1 MSDIEEHRKK
11 IKEITLEMIKLLKTR
26 TDIAKQIGD
35 AKASLGMTVTD
46 EEREDELRT
55 QVAKLCK
62 EIDLDQST
70 ASKFLN
76 LLLNESVKVQSDN
89 KQTHLSVFLK
99 AKALEEEGKKIIHLE
114 VGEPDFKPPE
124 GVKIALA
131 EVYNKGYGKY
141 GPAKGITELR
151 EVLIPGNYF
160 LPSSS
165 YSASIENVLVCPGA
179 RFAVYL
185 AINTLLNPGDE
196 IIVIEPAWP
205 AYKDGALNAG
215 IKVRTIK
222 TTLETKWEPSVEQ
235 INNTINENTKM
246 IVLNYPNNPTGKIL
260 PRKLLDSIVQTAKE
274 HDLYILSD
282 EIYEYYYTDGDL
294 KAPDIWT
301 EYGYEKTIVTKSF
314 SKSYAMTGYRIG
326 WVIAEPS
333 IIEKMSKLQAL
344 SLTNVSEP
352 IQYVALKAMTS
363 TRSQGRMEIN
373 PATARICFTGSSY
386 VGDNADL
393 VRSRLE
399 ALVKIAKDIG
409 LEFVEPD
416 GAMYLFAKTKYKDFD
431 ATKFSEKLLE
441 HGVAIAPGE
450 GFGDYKEFF
459 RITAIDE
466 TRLKEGMIILDT
478 ILKESYE

>member
-11 IKEITLEMIKLLKTR
+11 IEEITLEMIKLLKTR
-26 TDIAKQIGD
+26 TNIAKQIGD
-35 AKASLGMTVTD
+35 TKASLGMTVTD
-46 EEREDELRT
+46 EEREDALRS

-114 VGEPDFKPPE
+114 VGEPDFKPPLS
-124 GVKIALA
+124 VKTALG
-131 EVYNKGYGKY
+131 EVYDKGYGKY

-151 EVLIPGNYF
+151 KGLAGWTNAQFEDYVTLN
-160 LPSSS
+160 LDQ
-165 YSASIENVLVCPGA
+165 ENIMICPGA

-185 AINTLLNPGDE
+185 AITTLLNPGDE
-196 IIVIEPAWP
+196 IIIIEPAWP
-205 AYKDGALNAG
+205 AYKDCALNAG

-222 TTLETKWEPSVEQ
+222 TTLETRWEPSIDQ
-235 INNTINENTKM
+235 INNAINENTKM

-260 PRKLLDSIVQTAKE
+260 PEKLQNSIMETAEE
-274 HDLYILSD
+274 HDLYVLSD
-282 EIYEYYYTDGDL
+282 EIYSEYTNDNWLSALNYVL
-294 KAPDIWT
+294 S
-301 EYGYEKTIVTKSF
+301 KTIVTQSF
-314 SKSYAMTGYRIG
+314 SKSHAMTGYRIG
-326 WVIAEPS
+326 YAIAEPS
-333 IIEKMSKLQAL
+333 IIKKMSKLQAL

-352 IQYVALKAMTS
+352 IQYAALQALKADTS
-363 TRSQGRMEIN
+363 ENSKI
-373 PATARICFTGSSY
+373 IK
-386 VGDNADL
+386 
-393 VRSRLE
+393 SRLD
-399 ALVKIAKDIG
+399 ALVKSAKDIG
-409 LEFVEPD
+409 LEFIEPD
-416 GAMYLFAKTKYKDFD
+416 GAIYLFAKTKYKDFD

-466 TRLKEGMIILDT
+466 TKLKEGMTILDS
-478 ILKESYE
+478 ILKEL

>member
-11 IKEITLEMIKLLKTR
+11 IEEITLEMIKLLKTR

-46 EEREDELRT
+46 EEREDALRT
-55 QVAKLCK
+55 QVTKLCK

-70 ASKFLN
+70 ALKFLN
-76 LLLNESVKVQSDN
+76 FLFNESVKVQSDN

-114 VGEPDFKPPE
+114 VGEPDFQPPKE
-124 GVKIALA
+124 VKTALE
-131 EVYNKGYGKY
+131 EVYDKGYGKY

-151 EVLIPGNYF
+151 KAL
-160 LPSSS
+160 
-165 YSASIENVLVCPGA
+165 ASWVSEYESETQYTEENILVCPGA

-185 AINTLLNPGDE
+185 AITTLLNPGDE

-205 AYKDGALNAG
+205 AYKDCALNAG

-222 TTLETKWEPSVEQ
+222 TTLETKWEPSIEQ
-235 INNTINENTKM
+235 INNAINENTKM

-260 PRKLLDSIVQTAKE
+260 PKELLASIIRTAKE
-274 HDLYILSD
+274 HDLYVLSD
-282 EIYEYYYTDGDL
+282 EIYEKYSNDDWRSVSIYD
-294 KAPDIWT
+294 
-301 EYGYEKTIVTKSF
+301 YEKSIITMSF
-314 SKSYAMTGYRIG
+314 SKSHAMTGFRIG
-326 WVIAEPS
+326 YAIAEPS
-333 IIEKMSKLQAL
+333 IIEKMSKLQEL

-352 IQYVALKAMTS
+352 IQYIALKALAADPDFTS
-363 TRSQGRMEIN
+363 I
-373 PATARICFTGSSY
+373 IK
-386 VGDNADL
+386 
-393 VRSRLE
+393 SRLK
-399 ALVKIAKDIG
+399 ALVQSAKDIG
-409 LEFVEPD
+409 LEFIEPD
-416 GAMYLFAKTKYKDFD
+416 GAMYLFAKTKHKNFD

-441 HGVAIAPGE
+441 HGIAIAPGE

-466 TRLKEGMIILDT
+466 TKSKEGMTILDT
-478 ILKESYE
+478 VLKETV

>member
-11 IKEITLEMIKLLKTR
+11 IEEITLEMIKLLKTR
-26 TDIAKQIGD
+26 TDVAKQIGD

-46 EEREDELRT
+46 EEREDALRS
-55 QVAKLCK
+55 QVTKLCK

-70 ASKFLN
+70 ALKFLN
-76 LLLNESVKVQSDN
+76 LLLNESVKVQSDG

-114 VGEPDFKPPE
+114 VGEPDFKPPKE
-124 GVKIALA
+124 VKTALA
-131 EVYNKGYGKY
+131 EVYDKGYGKY

-151 EVLIPGNYF
+151 NEISLHENHLLLGLGSEAEIEV
-160 LPSSS
+160 
-165 YSASIENVLVCPGA
+165 ENIMVCPGA

-185 AINTLLNPGDE
+185 AITTLLNPGDE

-205 AYKDGALNAG
+205 AYKDCALNAG

-222 TTLETKWEPSVEQ
+222 TTLETKWEPSIDQ
-235 INNTINENTKM
+235 INKAINENTKM
-246 IVLNYPNNPTGKIL
+246 IVLNYPNNPTGKYFPEKIQ
-260 PRKLLDSIVQTAKE
+260 DSIIEIAKK
-274 HDLYILSD
+274 HDLYVLSD
-282 EIYEYYYTDGDL
+282 EIYAEFAEHTNIPTSGVSFKSVLEYNY
-294 KAPDIWT
+294 KKSI
-301 EYGYEKTIVTKSF
+301 ITKSF

-326 WVIAEPS
+326 YAVADPS
-333 IIEKMSKLQAL
+333 IIDKMSKLQAL

-352 IQYVALKAMTS
+352 IQYVALQALKSEEAVAENS
-363 TRSQGRMEIN
+363 KI
-373 PATARICFTGSSY
+373 IK
-386 VGDNADL
+386 
-393 VRSRLE
+393 SRLD

-409 LEFVEPD
+409 LEFIEPD

-441 HGVAIAPGE
+441 YGVAIAPGE

-466 TRLKEGMIILDT
+466 TRLKEGMTILDSV
-478 ILKESYE
+478 LKE

>member
-11 IKEITLEMIKLLKTR
+11 IEEITLEMIKLLKTR
-26 TDIAKQIGD
+26 TDIAKQIGN

-46 EEREDELRT
+46 EEREDALRT

-99 AKALEEEGKKIIHLE
+99 AKALEDEGKKIIHLE

-124 GVKIALA
+124 EVKTALS
-131 EVYNKGYGKY
+131 EVYDKGYGKY
-141 GPAKGITELR
+141 GSPKGIMELRTELAISNPGDGITEDN
-151 EVLIPGNYF
+151 IM
-160 LPSSS
+160 
-165 YSASIENVLVCPGA
+165 ICPGA

-185 AINTLLNPGDE
+185 AITTLLNPGDE

-205 AYKDGALNAG
+205 AYKDCALNAG

-222 TTLETKWEPSVEQ
+222 TTLETKWEPSIEQ
-235 INNTINENTKM
+235 INNAINQNTKM
-246 IVLNYPNNPTGKIL
+246 IVLNYPNNPTGKVI
-260 PRKLLDSIVQTAKE
+260 PKKLLDDIIQTAKD
-274 HDLYILSD
+274 HDLYVLSD
-282 EIYEYYYTDGDL
+282 EIYSEYANNDWQSTSIYD
-294 KAPDIWT
+294 
-301 EYGYEKTIVTKSF
+301 YEKSIVTKSF
-314 SKSYAMTGYRIG
+314 SKSHAMTGYRIG
-326 WVIAEPS
+326 YAIAEKS
-333 IIEKMSKLQAL
+333 IIDKMSKLQAL

-352 IQYVALKAMTS
+352 IQYVALQALKADTS
-363 TRSQGRMEIN
+363 KNTNMIK
-373 PATARICFTGSSY
+373 
-386 VGDNADL
+386 
-393 VRSRLE
+393 SRLE
-399 ALVKIAKDIG
+399 ALVQSAKDIG
-409 LEFVEPD
+409 LEFIEPD

-466 TRLKEGMIILDT
+466 TKLKEGMTILDSM
-478 ILKESYE
+478 LKE

>member
-11 IKEITLEMIKLLKTR
+11 IEEITLEMIKLLKTR

-46 EEREDELRT
+46 EEREDALRS

-114 VGEPDFKPPE
+114 VGEPDFKPPKE
-124 GVKIALA
+124 VKTALA
-131 EVYNKGYGKY
+131 EVYDKGYGKY

-151 EVLIPGNYF
+151 TAL
-160 LPSSS
+160 
-165 YSASIENVLVCPGA
+165 ASFHEPVSKENIMICPGA

-185 AINTLLNPGDE
+185 AITTLLNPGDE
-196 IIVIEPAWP
+196 IIVIEPTWP
-205 AYKDGALNAG
+205 AYKDCALNAG

-222 TTLETKWEPSVEQ
+222 TTLETKWEPSIEE

-246 IVLNYPNNPTGKIL
+246 IILNYPNNPTGKVLTEDMIE
-260 PRKLLDSIVQTAKE
+260 KIMFIAKD
-274 HDLYILSD
+274 HDLYVLSD
-282 EIYEYYYTDGDL
+282 EIYEYYSRGGLDR
-294 KAPDIWT
+294 KQVWT
-301 EYGYEKTIVTKSF
+301 HNYEKSIVTKSF

-352 IQYVALKAMTS
+352 IQYVALQAIEAFEGENIS
-363 TRSQGRMEIN
+363 I
-373 PATARICFTGSSY
+373 I
-386 VGDNADL
+386 
-393 VRSRLE
+393 RSRLD
-399 ALVKIAKDIG
+399 ALGKIAKDIG
-409 LEFVEPD
+409 LEFIEPD
-416 GAMYLFAKTKYKDFD
+416 GAMYLFAKTKYKNFD
-431 ATKFSEKLLE
+431 ATEFSEKLLE

-466 TRLKEGMIILDT
+466 TKLKEGMTILDSM
-478 ILKESYE
+478 LKESYE

>member
-11 IKEITLEMIKLLKTR
+11 IEEITLEMIKLLKTR

-35 AKASLGMTVTD
+35 TKASLGMTVTD
-46 EEREDELRT
+46 EEREDALRT
-55 QVAKLCK
+55 QVTKLCK

-70 ASKFLN
+70 ALKFLN

-114 VGEPDFKPPE
+114 VGEPDFQPPKE
-124 GVKIALA
+124 VKTALE
-131 EVYNKGYGKY
+131 EVYDKGYGKY
-141 GPAKGITELR
+141 GSAKGITELR
-151 EVLIPGNYF
+151 RALAAVWTKITGK
-160 LPSSS
+160 
-165 YSASIENVLVCPGA
+165 ASLSLGTEENIMICPGA

-185 AINTLLNPGDE
+185 AITTLLNPGDE

-205 AYKDGALNAG
+205 AYKDCALNAG

-222 TTLETKWEPSVEQ
+222 TTLETKWEPSIEQ
-235 INNTINENTKM
+235 INNAINENTKM
-246 IVLNYPNNPTGKIL
+246 IVLNYPNNPTGTML
-260 PRKLLDSIVQTAKE
+260 PDESTDRDGVTIPSLFDRIIQTAKE
-274 HDLYILSD
+274 HNLYVLSD
-282 EIYEYYYTDGDL
+282 EIYSEYKQILEGTSVL
-294 KAPDIWT
+294 SF
-301 EYGYEKTIVTKSF
+301 GYKKSIVTKSF
-314 SKSYAMTGYRIG
+314 SKSHAMTGFRVGY
-326 WVIAEPS
+326 VIADPS

-352 IQYVALKAMTS
+352 IQYVALQALKADTS
-363 TRSQGRMEIN
+363 EVTEVIE
-373 PATARICFTGSSY
+373 
-386 VGDNADL
+386 
-393 VRSRLE
+393 SRLE

-416 GAMYLFAKTKYKDFD
+416 GAMYLFAKTKYKNFD

-466 TRLKEGMIILDT
+466 TKLKEGMIILDT
-478 ILKESYE
+478 VLKESYE

>member
-11 IKEITLEMIKLLKTR
+11 IEEITLEMIKLLKTR

-35 AKASLGMTVTD
+35 AKANLGMTVTD
-46 EEREDELRT
+46 EEREDALRT
-55 QVAKLCK
+55 QVTKLCK

-70 ASKFLN
+70 ALKFLN

-114 VGEPDFKPPE
+114 VGEPDFKPPKE
-124 GVKIALA
+124 VKTALA
-131 EVYNKGYGKY
+131 EVYDKGYGKY
-141 GPAKGITELR
+141 GSPKGITELR
-151 EVLIPGNYF
+151 KPL
-160 LPSSS
+160 S
-165 YSASIENVLVCPGA
+165 YKANVDFESIMICPGA

-185 AINTLLNPGDE
+185 AITTLLNPGDE
-196 IIVIEPAWP
+196 IIVIAPAWP
-205 AYKDGALNAG
+205 AYKDCALNAG

-260 PRKLLDSIVQTAKE
+260 PKKLLDSIIQTAKE
-274 HDLYILSD
+274 HDLYVLSD
-282 EIYEYYYTDGDL
+282 EIYENYYMSEKKLLELMSSDNLTG
-294 KAPDIWT
+294 K
-301 EYGYEKTIVTKSF
+301 YEKSIRTKSF
-314 SKSYAMTGYRIG
+314 SKSHAMTGFRIG
-326 WVIAEPS
+326 WVVAEPS
-333 IIEKMSKLQAL
+333 IIDKMSKLQAL

-352 IQYVALKAMTS
+352 IQYVALQALKAYDAIF
-363 TRSQGRMEIN
+363 ENKKI
-373 PATARICFTGSSY
+373 IE
-386 VGDNADL
+386 
-393 VRSRLE
+393 SRLE
-399 ALVKIAKDIG
+399 ALIKIAKDIG
-409 LEFVEPD
+409 LEFIEPD
-416 GAMYLFAKTKYKDFD
+416 GAMYLFAKTKYKNFD

-466 TRLKEGMIILDT
+466 TKLKKGMTILDT
-478 ILKESYE
+478 VLKSNQ

>member
-11 IKEITLEMIKLLKTR
+11 IEEITLEMIKLLKTR

-46 EEREDELRT
+46 EEREDALRN
-55 QVAKLCK
+55 QVTKLCK

-70 ASKFLN
+70 ALKFLN
-76 LLLNESVKVQSDN
+76 FLFNESVKVQSDK

-114 VGEPDFKPPE
+114 VGEPDFRPPE
-124 GVKIALA
+124 EVKTALK
-131 EVYNKGYGKY
+131 EVYDKGYGKY

-151 EVLIPGNYF
+151 KELVKWN
-160 LPSSS
+160 S
-165 YSASIENVLVCPGA
+165 YARDGGEWKRPTEENIMVVPGA

-185 AINTLLNPGDE
+185 AITTLLNPGDE

-205 AYKDGALNAG
+205 AYKECALNAG

-222 TTLETKWEPSVEQ
+222 TTLETRWEPSIDQ
-235 INNTINENTKM
+235 INNAINENTKM
-246 IVLNYPNNPTGKIL
+246 IILNYPNNPTGKIL
-260 PRKLLDSIVQTAKE
+260 PKKIQDNIIEIARE
-274 HDLYILSD
+274 YDLYVLSD
-282 EIYEYYYTDGDL
+282 EIYSEYANDDWKSVL
-294 KAPDIWT
+294 L
-301 EYGYEKTIVTKSF
+301 YGYEKSIITKSF
-314 SKSYAMTGYRIG
+314 SKSHAMTGFRIG
-326 WVIAEPS
+326 YAIAEPS

-352 IQYVALKAMTS
+352 IQYVALEAL
-363 TRSQGRMEIN
+363 
-373 PATARICFTGSSY
+373 
-386 VGDNADL
+386 NADTSENTKIIK
-393 VRSRLE
+393 SRLD
-399 ALVKIAKDIG
+399 ALKESAKDIG
-409 LEFVEPD
+409 LEFIEPD
-416 GAMYLFAKTKYKDFD
+416 GSMYLFARTKHKNFD

-466 TRLKEGMIILDT
+466 TKLKEGMIILDT
-478 ILKESYE
+478 VLKETV

>member
-11 IKEITLEMIKLLKTR
+11 IEEITLEMIKLLKTR

-46 EEREDELRT
+46 EEREDTLRN
-55 QVAKLCK
+55 QVTKLCK
-62 EIDLDQST
+62 EIDLGQST
-70 ASKFLN
+70 ALKFLN
-76 LLLNESVKVQSDN
+76 FLFNESVKVQSDK

-114 VGEPDFKPPE
+114 VGEPDFRPPE
-124 GVKIALA
+124 EVKTALK
-131 EVYNKGYGKY
+131 EVYDKGYGKY

-151 EVLIPGNYF
+151 KELVKWN
-160 LPSSS
+160 S
-165 YSASIENVLVCPGA
+165 YARDGGEWKRPAEENIMVVPGA
-179 RFAVYL
+179 RYAVYL
-185 AINTLLNPGDE
+185 AITTLLNPGDE
-196 IIVIEPAWP
+196 IIVIEPARP
-205 AYKDGALNAG
+205 AYKDCALNAG

-222 TTLETKWEPSVEQ
+222 TTLETKWEPSIEQ
-235 INNTINENTKM
+235 INNAINENTKM
-246 IVLNYPNNPTGKIL
+246 IVLNYPNNPTGKMISED
-260 PRKLLDSIVQTAKE
+260 LDSIMQTAKE
-274 HDLYILSD
+274 HDLYVLSD
-282 EIYEYYYTDGDL
+282 EIYSDYTFKGLIDMEMEDY
-294 KAPDIWT
+294 KKSI
-301 EYGYEKTIVTKSF
+301 ITKSF

-326 WVIAEPS
+326 YVIAEPS

-352 IQYVALKAMTS
+352 IQYAALQAL
-363 TRSQGRMEIN
+363 E
-373 PATARICFTGSSY
+373 
-386 VGDNADL
+386 AD
-393 VRSRLE
+393 VSGNTKIIRSRLE
-399 ALVKIAKDIG
+399 ALIKIAKDIG
-409 LEFVEPD
+409 LEFIEPD

-441 HGVAIAPGE
+441 RGVAIAPGE

-478 ILKESYE
+478 VLKESYE

>member
-11 IKEITLEMIKLLKTR
+11 IEEITLEMIKLLKTR
-26 TDIAKQIGD
+26 TNVAKQIGD

-46 EEREDELRT
+46 EEREDALRN
-55 QVAKLCK
+55 QVTKLCK

-70 ASKFLN
+70 ALKFLN
-76 LLLNESVKVQSDN
+76 FLFNESVKVQSDN

-114 VGEPDFKPPE
+114 VGEPDFQPPKE
-124 GVKIALA
+124 VKTALE
-131 EVYNKGYGKY
+131 EVYDKGYGKY

-151 EVLIPGNYF
+151 KAL
-160 LPSSS
+160 
-165 YSASIENVLVCPGA
+165 ASWVSEYESETQYTEENILVCPGA

-185 AINTLLNPGDE
+185 AITTLLNPGDE

-205 AYKDGALNAG
+205 AYKDCALNAG

-222 TTLETKWEPSVEQ
+222 TTLETKWEPSIEQ

-260 PRKLLDSIVQTAKE
+260 PKELLASIIRTAKE
-274 HDLYILSD
+274 HDLYVLSD
-282 EIYEYYYTDGDL
+282 EIYEKYSNDDWRSVSIYD
-294 KAPDIWT
+294 
-301 EYGYEKTIVTKSF
+301 YEKSIITMSF
-314 SKSYAMTGYRIG
+314 SKSHAMTGFRIG
-326 WVIAEPS
+326 YAIAEPS
-333 IIEKMSKLQAL
+333 IIEKMSKLQEL

-352 IQYVALKAMTS
+352 IQYIALKALAADPDFTS
-363 TRSQGRMEIN
+363 I
-373 PATARICFTGSSY
+373 IK
-386 VGDNADL
+386 
-393 VRSRLE
+393 SRLK
-399 ALVKIAKDIG
+399 ALVQSAKDIG
-409 LEFVEPD
+409 LEFIEPD
-416 GAMYLFAKTKYKDFD
+416 GAMYLFAKTKHKNFD

-441 HGVAIAPGE
+441 HGIAIAPGE

-466 TRLKEGMIILDT
+466 TKSKEGMTILDT
-478 ILKESYE
+478 VLKETV

>member
-11 IKEITLEMIKLLKTR
+11 IEEITLEMIKLLKTR

-35 AKASLGMTVTD
+35 AKANLGMTVTD
-46 EEREDELRT
+46 EEREDALRT
-55 QVAKLCK
+55 QVTKLCK

-70 ASKFLN
+70 ALKFLN
-76 LLLNESVKVQSDN
+76 LLLNESVKVQSDG
-89 KQTHLSVFLK
+89 KQTHLSIFLK

-124 GVKIALA
+124 EVKTALA
-131 EVYNKGYGKY
+131 EVYDKGYGKY

-151 EVLIPGNYF
+151 RALAAVSVTAPNTTGK
-160 LPSSS
+160 
-165 YSASIENVLVCPGA
+165 ASLSLGTEENIMICPGA

-185 AINTLLNPGDE
+185 AITTLLNPGDE

-205 AYKDGALNAG
+205 AYKDCALNAG

-222 TTLETKWEPSVEQ
+222 TTLETKWEPSIDQ
-235 INNTINENTKM
+235 INNAINENTKM
-246 IVLNYPNNPTGKIL
+246 IILNYPNNPTGKTL
-260 PRKLLDSIVQTAKE
+260 PEKDWGGIIQTAMK
-274 HDLYILSD
+274 HDLYVLSD
-282 EIYEYYYTDGDL
+282 EIYSVYSYNNWNSMLQYN
-294 KAPDIWT
+294 
-301 EYGYEKTIVTKSF
+301 YEKTIITKSF
-314 SKSYAMTGYRIG
+314 SKSHAMTGFRIG
-326 WVIAEPS
+326 WVIAAQD

-352 IQYVALKAMTS
+352 IQYVALQALKANTS
-363 TRSQGRMEIN
+363 ENKKI
-373 PATARICFTGSSY
+373 IK
-386 VGDNADL
+386 
-393 VRSRLE
+393 SRLE
-399 ALVKIAKDIG
+399 VLVKSAKDIG
-409 LEFVEPD
+409 LEFIEPD
-416 GAMYLFAKTKYKDFD
+416 GAMYLFAKTKHKNFD

-466 TRLKEGMIILDT
+466 TKLKEGMTILDT
-478 ILKESYE
+478 VLKETV

>member
-11 IKEITLEMIKLLKTR
+11 IEEITLEMIKLLKTR

-46 EEREDELRT
+46 EEREDALRT
-55 QVAKLCK
+55 QVTKLCK

-70 ASKFLN
+70 ALKFLN
-76 LLLNESVKVQSDN
+76 LLLNESVKVQSDG
-89 KQTHLSVFLK
+89 KQTHLSIFLK

-124 GVKIALA
+124 EVKTALA
-131 EVYNKGYGKY
+131 EVYDKGYGKY

-151 EVLIPGNYF
+151 
-160 LPSSS
+160 
-165 YSASIENVLVCPGA
+165 SALAAVSVTAPNTTGKASLSLGTEENIMICPGA

-185 AINTLLNPGDE
+185 AITTLLNPGDE

-205 AYKDGALNAG
+205 AYKDCALNAG

-222 TTLETKWEPSVEQ
+222 TTLETKWEPSIDQ
-235 INNTINENTKM
+235 INNAINENTKM
-246 IVLNYPNNPTGKIL
+246 IILNYPNNPTGKTL
-260 PRKLLDSIVQTAKE
+260 PEKDWGGIIQTAMK
-274 HDLYILSD
+274 HDLYVLSD
-282 EIYEYYYTDGDL
+282 EIYSVYSYNNWNSMLQYN
-294 KAPDIWT
+294 
-301 EYGYEKTIVTKSF
+301 YEKSIITKSF
-314 SKSYAMTGYRIG
+314 SKSHAMTGFRIG
-326 WVIAEPS
+326 WVIAAQD

-352 IQYVALKAMTS
+352 IQYVALQALKANTS
-363 TRSQGRMEIN
+363 ENKKI
-373 PATARICFTGSSY
+373 IK
-386 VGDNADL
+386 
-393 VRSRLE
+393 SRLE
-399 ALVKIAKDIG
+399 VLVKSAKDIG
-409 LEFVEPD
+409 LEFIEPD
-416 GAMYLFAKTKYKDFD
+416 GAMYLFAKTKHKNFD

-466 TRLKEGMIILDT
+466 TKLKEGMTILDT
-478 ILKESYE
+478 VLKETV